1 MVAGGCGV
9 AAMAGVGAGAEIA
22 EGHRVHGL
30 AHELAAPDWAKLTV
44 AEVSPI
50 LACFAGI
57 GAVEAI
63 AWHSPRPLAAS
74 ALVACAGGIFFVKRH
89 HRVVRGVADLAEEHA
104 FLAYLRK
111 RGACVPPLLASR
123 GGRTAIASGDATYE
137 VHTMAAG
144 DDLYRDA
151 VSWSPFT
158 STAHA
163 RAAGRALAALH
174 RAAGGFAAPPRATG
188 LLVADFRI
196 FGAADPMAA
205 LASRVA
211 AEPRLAGALAGRPW
225 EADIAGALL
234 PWHARLAPHSP
245 ALTPLWTH
253 NDFHASNL
261 LWHGD
266 GSVAG
271 VIDFGLAN
279 VTSAAFDLATA
290 IERNGVEWLRL
301 ADGATDIAH
310 ADLAA
315 ALIAGYCEIR
325 PLPPGQ
331 AAALPHLLPLV
342 HAEFA
347 LSELAYFH
355 GVLGSQEKADLAYHD
370 FLLGHAGWFAT
381 GHGRNFLRSVG
392 NVVQQQDCWSTIV

>member
-1 MVAGGCGV
+1 V
-9 AAMAGVGAGAEIA
+9 GAEIA
-22 EGHRVHGL
+22 AGHRVHGL
-30 AHELAAPDWAKLTV
+30 ARDLAAPDWPALTV
-44 AEVSPI
+44 AELSPV
-50 LACFAGI
+50 LAAYDGV

-74 ALVACAGGIFFVKRH
+74 ALVTCAEGTFFVKRH
-89 HRVVRGVADLAEEHA
+89 HRAVRNVADLAEEHA
-104 FLAYLRK
+104 FLAHLRSE
-111 RGACVPPLLASR
+111 GVSVPAVLA
-123 GGRTAIASGDATYE
+123 GRDGLTAMTAGDATYE
-137 VHTMAAG
+137 VHTIVGG

-174 RAAGGFAAPPRATG
+174 KAAAGFAAPPRATG
-188 LLVADFRI
+188 LLVADFRV
-196 FGAADPMAA
+196 FGAADPTAA
-205 LASRVA
+205 LARRIA
-211 AEPRLAGALAGRPW
+211 AQPLLASALANRPW
-225 EADIAGALL
+225 AADIADALL
-234 PWHARLAPHSP
+234 PWHACLAPYLP

-261 LWHGD
+261 LWRGD

-290 IERNGVEWLRL
+290 IERNALEWLRL

-310 ADLAA
+310 AGLTA
-315 ALIAGYCEIR
+315 ALISGYYEIG

-347 LSELAYFH
+347 LWNWHISMAFWAPKRRRISPITTFCWATRGGSLH
-355 GVLGSQEKADLAYHD
+355 VMGGV
-370 FLLGHAGWFAT
+370 FC
-381 GHGRNFLRSVG
+381 LRSMILFEVE
-392 NVVQQQDCWSTIV
+392 

>member
-1 MVAGGCGV
+1 V
-9 AAMAGVGAGAEIA
+9 GAEIDA
-22 EGHRVHGL
+22 GYLVHGL
-30 AHELAAPDWAKLTV
+30 ARELAAPDWPALTV
-44 AEVSPI
+44 AELSPV
-50 LACFAGI
+50 LAAYEGV
-57 GAVEAI
+57 GGVEAV

-74 ALVACAGGIFFVKRH
+74 ALVACAEGTFFVKRH
-89 HRVVRGVADLAEEHA
+89 RRVVRNAADLAEEHA
-104 FLAYLRK
+104 FLAHLRWK
-111 RGACVPPLLASR
+111 GASVPAVLASR
-123 GGRTAIASGDATYE
+123 DGLTALAAGDATYE
-137 VHTMAAG
+137 VHTVVAG

-163 RAAGRALAALH
+163 RAAGRALADLH
-174 RAAGGFAAPPRATG
+174 RAASGFCAPPRATG
-188 LLVADFRI
+188 LLVADFRV

-205 LASRVA
+205 LAQRIA
-211 AEPRLAGALAGRPW
+211 GEPLLASALANRPW
-225 EADIAGALL
+225 QADIARTLL
-234 PWHARLAPHSP
+234 PRHARLAPFLP

-261 LWHGD
+261 LWRGD

-290 IERNGVEWLRL
+290 IERNAVEWLRL
-301 ADGATDIAH
+301 ADGTTDIAH

-315 ALIAGYCEIR
+315 ALIAGYREIGS
-325 PLPPGQ
+325 LPPGQ

-355 GVLGSQEKADLAYHD
+355 GVLGSNAKADLAYHE
-370 FLLGHAGWFAT
+370 FLLAHARWFGTA
-381 GHGRNFLRSVG
+381 HGRSFLHSVAD
-392 NVVQQQDCWSTIV
+392 VVQ